1 MERERESV
9 NHPASGYMREM
20 AHVNGVEGFRAMP
33 KRGCHGACHHIS
45 PRHPERHIRAYAGR
59 TRSTSWRRSW
69 RGPAASA
76 CCAAVPLKVEKW
88 PGKRQ
93 RGQLEA
99 LPSCRVRGQGAIRRP
114 PRVCQRS
121 HAIVAV
127 ILDVEDRS
135 RVLDPVVLRVWH
147 VGYASVVGWWTA
159 GVPCF
164 ACANRA
170 SDPIRHRIAPCAQI
184 IISATHIPVRLAIPD
199 THPAIGVII
208 VAECSCVI
216 G

>member
-1 MERERESV
+1 MPSSEGWLHFGFGLHPVDGDTLRGFAGDVSGPDTTVHTDGAGGCKGMERERESV

-99 LPSCRVRGQGAIRRP
+99 LPFLSRPRAAGQ
-114 PRVCQRS
+114 S
-121 HAIVAV
+121 
-127 ILDVEDRS
+127 EDR
-135 RVLDPVVLRVWH
+135 P
-147 VGYASVVGWWTA
+147 
-159 GVPCF
+159 
-164 ACANRA
+164 ACA
-170 SDPIRHRIAPCAQI
+170 SGHMQ
-184 IISATHIPVRLAIPD
+184 
-199 THPAIGVII
+199 
-208 VAECSCVI
+208 
-216 G
+216 